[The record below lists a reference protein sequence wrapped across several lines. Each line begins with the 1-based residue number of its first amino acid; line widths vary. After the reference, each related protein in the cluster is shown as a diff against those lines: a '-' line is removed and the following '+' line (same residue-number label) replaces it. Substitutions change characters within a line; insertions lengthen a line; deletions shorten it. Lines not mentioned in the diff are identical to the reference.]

1 MVEGTTKSGF
11 HFVVDPDALQDME
24 FLDLVDEART
34 NPSKLGKMFEKLLGI
49 EQKKALYNH
58 VRNEKGMVL
67 IDDVTVESDEI
78 FDILNQ
84 SDETKN

>member
-34 NPSKLGKMFEKLLGI
+34 NPSKLGRMFEKLLGK
-49 EQKKALYNH
+49 EQKKALYDH

-67 IDDVTVESDEI
+67 IDNVTVESDEI
-78 FDILNQ
+78 FDILNHA
-84 SDETKN
+84 DETKN

>member
-34 NPSKLGKMFEKLLGI
+34 NPSKLGRMFEKLLGTA
-49 EQKKALYNH
+49 QKKALYDH

-78 FDILNQ
+78 FDILNHA
-84 SDETKN
+84 DETKN

>member
-49 EQKKALYNH
+49 EQKKVLYNH